1 MNPKRKTSENKAR
14 STQLL
19 DLVKQLEDSRNDP
32 EQFRSKLALYTEV
45 VNQVP
50 DDSAEVRPDVRIQ
63 GAHNQERWLDV
74 GYVHTTKAS
83 GRAAN
88 LSFFKELPKAERR
101 ARELGVPA
109 ALSRKL

>member
-1 MNPKRKTSENKAR
+1 MNPKRKTSDNKAR
-14 STQLL
+14 SAQLL
-19 DLVKQLEDSRNDP
+19 DLVKQLEESRDDP
-32 EQFRSKLALYTEV
+32 DQFRSTLALYTDLEV

-74 GYVHTTKAS
+74 GYVHTTNFKAS

-88 LSFFKELPKAERR
+88 LK
-101 ARELGVPA
+101 
-109 ALSRKL
+109 